1 MIINADS
8 KLAKIRLYPLN
19 GLTAGE
25 RRVNYCVLTKMK
37 EHGNERTCNKT
48 QSISKEN

>member
-8 KLAKIRLYPLN
+8 KLAKIPLNLLN

-25 RRVNYCVLTKMK
+25 RQVNYCVETKMK
-37 EHGNERTCNKT
+37 EHGN
-48 QSISKEN
+48 